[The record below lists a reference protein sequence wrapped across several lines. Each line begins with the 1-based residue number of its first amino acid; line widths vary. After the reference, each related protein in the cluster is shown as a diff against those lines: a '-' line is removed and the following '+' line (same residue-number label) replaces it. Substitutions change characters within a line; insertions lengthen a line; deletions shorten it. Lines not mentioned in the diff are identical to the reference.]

1 MDTFET
7 VISAFCEDAG
17 LALPPV
23 KDGSV
28 DFVVDGL
35 CVSVQYRPDR
45 GDCVMFTL
53 PLYDAEPEPWLM
65 YRALDLGVSV
75 QEFWEMSPR
84 ACWMLQQT
92 LISDMERR
100 NKVKEKA
107 SSPQKLNYIPR

>member
-65 YRALDLGVSV
+65 YRALELNVNGA
-75 QEFWEMSPR
+75 R
-84 ACWMLQQT
+84 A
-92 LISDMERR
+92 EREESR
-100 NKVKEKA
+100 SGA
-107 SSPQKLNYIPR
+107 GDGSSGFAIRV